1 MSIPFRSLKQRHFA
15 ETFHHF
21 ANVRYDT
28 SVNSFPR
35 VLLLVESSRSSG
47 RELLRGIAEYA
58 KLHGPWSFYWEPRGL
73 ETAVPRLREWRPDGI
88 IMRDYRPQD
97 ETIPSEVPAVSV
109 GHFSDQVPGVVS
121 IVSASE
127 AIADTAANHLLD
139 CGLRRF
145 GYCGYDDKPWSV
157 RRQTQFIKRVK
168 VAGHVVSA
176 YKPAGDPAS
185 LTWDQ
190 ELPQLVEWLKS
201 LEKPVGLMACNDDR
215 AQQVSE
221 ACKVAG
227 IKVPDEI
234 ALIGVDNDQLVC
246 EFSDPPLSSV
256 ELDFH
261 RAGFEAANVL
271 HLLMSGQKVEDLT
284 IPVDPTRAVP
294 RRSTEIV
301 AVDDRAVTRALSYIR
316 QDPRRPI
323 RVDEVARAAALSRR
337 VLEKR
342 FRATLGRSVLHEIRR
357 VRTDHIARL
366 LVETELTI
374 QQIGSEMGFSGIEHI
389 ARYFR
394 GEKGM
399 SPLAYRRKHGQR
411 LADRG

>member
-1 MSIPFRSLKQRHFA
+1 MSR
-15 ETFHHF
+15 
-21 ANVRYDT
+21 
-28 SVNSFPR
+28 FPR

-88 IMRDYRPQD
+88 IMRDYDPQD
-97 ETIPSEVPAVSV
+97 GTLPPEVPAVSV
-109 GHFSDQVPGVVS
+109 GHCRDQVPGVVS
-121 IVSASE
+121 IVSSSE
-127 AIADTAANHLLD
+127 AIADIAANHLFD

-157 RRQTQFIKRVK
+157 RRQKQFVTRVN
-168 VAGHVVSA
+168 VAGYVVSE
-176 YKPAGDPAS
+176 YQPACDPAS
-185 LTWDQ
+185 LTWDR
-190 ELPQLVEWLKS
+190 ELPELVEWLRS
-201 LEKPVGLMACNDDR
+201 LEKPVGVMACNDDR
-215 AQQVSE
+215 ARQVSE

-227 IKVPDEI
+227 IRVPDDVV
-234 ALIGVDNDQLVC
+234 LIGVDNDQLVC
-246 EFSDPPLSSV
+246 EFADPPLSSV

-261 RAGFEAANVL
+261 RSGFEAANVL
-271 HLLMSGQKVEDLT
+271 HLLMSGQSVANLT
-284 IPVDPTRAVP
+284 IPVDPTRAVA
-294 RRSTEIV
+294 RRSTEIL
-301 AVDDRAVTRALSYIR
+301 AVDDRAVGSALSYIR
-316 QDPRRPI
+316 HDPRRPI

-342 FRATLGRSVLHEIRR
+342 FRACLGRSVMQEIRR

-366 LVETELTI
+366 LVETELTV
-374 QQIGSEMGFSGIEHI
+374 QEIGAEMGFGGIEHI

-394 GEKGM
+394 EEKGI

-411 LADRG
+411 LVARR

>member
-1 MSIPFRSLKQRHFA
+1 M
-15 ETFHHF
+15 
-21 ANVRYDT
+21 
-28 SVNSFPR
+28 NSFPR

-58 KLHGPWSFYWEPRGL
+58 KLHGPWSFCWEPRGL
-73 ETAVPRLREWRPDGI
+73 ETAVPRLRDWRPDGI
-88 IMRDYRPQD
+88 IMRDYNPHD
-97 ETIPSEVPAVSV
+97 DTIPGEVPAVSV
-109 GHFSDQVPGVVS
+109 GHCRDQVPGVVS
-121 IVSASE
+121 IVSSSE
-127 AIADTAANHLLD
+127 AIADMAANHLFD

-157 RRQTQFIKRVK
+157 RRQRQFVSRVK
-168 VAGHVVSA
+168 GAGFQVSE
-176 YKPAGDPAS
+176 YQPDCDPAS
-185 LTWDQ
+185 LTWDR
-190 ELPQLVEWLKS
+190 ELPQLVKWLRS
-201 LEKPVGLMACNDDR
+201 LDKPVGLMACNDDR

-227 IKVPDEI
+227 IKVPDEV

-261 RAGFEAANVL
+261 RSGFEAANVL
-271 HLLMSGQKVEDLT
+271 HMLMSGQQAENLT
-284 IPVDPTRAVP
+284 IPVDPTRVVA
-294 RRSTEIV
+294 RRSSEIL
-301 AVDDRAVTRALSYIR
+301 AVEDKAVSKALSYIR

-342 FRATLGRSVLHEIRR
+342 FRACLGRSVMHEIRR

-366 LVETELTI
+366 LVETDLTI
-374 QQIGSEMGFSGIEHI
+374 QQIGAEMGFGGIEHI

-394 GEKGM
+394 EEKGI
-399 SPLAYRRKHGQR
+399 SPLAYRREHGRR
-411 LADRG
+411 LMDRA

>member
-1 MSIPFRSLKQRHFA
+1 MNR
-15 ETFHHF
+15 
-21 ANVRYDT
+21 
-28 SVNSFPR
+28 FPR

-88 IMRDYRPQD
+88 IMRDYDPQD
-97 ETIPSEVPAVSV
+97 DTLPSEVPAVSV
-109 GHFSDQVPGVVS
+109 GHCRDQVPGVVS
-121 IVSASE
+121 IVSSSE
-127 AIADTAANHLLD
+127 AIADMAANHLFD

-157 RRQTQFIKRVK
+157 RRQRQFVKRVES
-168 VAGHVVSA
+168 AGHVVA
-176 YKPAGDPAS
+176 EYQPAGDLAS
-185 LTWDQ
+185 LTWEH
-190 ELPQLVEWLKS
+190 ELPQLVEWLRS
-201 LEKPVGLMACNDDR
+201 LEKPLGVMACNDDR
-215 AQQVSE
+215 ARQVSE

-227 IKVPDEI
+227 IRVPDDVV
-234 ALIGVDNDQLVC
+234 LIGVDNDQLVC

-261 RAGFEAANVL
+261 RSGFEGANVL
-271 HLLMSGQKVEDLT
+271 HLLMSGQRVENLT
-284 IPVDPTRAVP
+284 IPVDPTRAVA
-294 RRSTEIV
+294 RRSTEIL
-301 AVDDRAVTRALSYIR
+301 AVDDRAVGRALSYIR
-316 QDPRRPI
+316 HDPRRTI

-342 FRATLGRSVLHEIRR
+342 FRASLGRSVMQEIRR

-366 LVETELTI
+366 LVETSLTI
-374 QQIGSEMGFSGIEHI
+374 QEIGAEMGFGGIEHI

-394 GEKGM
+394 EEKGM
-399 SPLAYRRKHGQR
+399 SPLVYRRNHGR
-411 LADRG
+411 LVPRAAL